1 MENLLLLL
9 EMWMGWIFDD
19 WHYSEN
25 WCPTLMNYGCNPL
38 RVGYCQ
44 QKEKVNKN
52 IHISAYANT
61 SVAVAGPA

>member
-1 MENLLLLL
+1 MENLLLL

-25 WCPTLMNYGCNPL
+25 WCPTLMNYGCNRL
-38 RVGYCQ
+38 TVGCCQ
-44 QKEKVNKN
+44 QKEKKANKN
-52 IHISAYANT
+52 ICINAYANT